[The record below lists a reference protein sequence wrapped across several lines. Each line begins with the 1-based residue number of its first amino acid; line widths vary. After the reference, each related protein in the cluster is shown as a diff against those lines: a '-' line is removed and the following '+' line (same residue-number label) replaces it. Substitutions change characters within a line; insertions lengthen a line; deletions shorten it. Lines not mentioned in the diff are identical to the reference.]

1 MLVLKVATAV
11 LQNVHQLI
19 ILSVGHCYVEK
30 QIDFVLWFPISV
42 MLNVSKI
49 ELSLFIII
57 IIIIIIIRLLKFWV
71 KVLFD
76 YYYYYYY
83 YYYYEDKNNKYYYY

>member
-49 ELSLFIII
+49 ELPLFSI

-83 YYYYEDKNNKYYYY
+83 YYSEDKNNKYYYYY